1 MPAHISSR
9 RYKWNICLH
18 ASRWLCREKSSQ
30 IYSGKI
36 ILTTLSK
43 KVVFFRS
50 ALYFFVKNKR
60 LDKRHMRNKWGHISF
75 EVQNQCVLKVVLEA
89 VLWLL
94 VYLHKWRQNAEESA
108 LKIVF
113 RAHCTEVF
121 HHRWKW
127 KESGVIKAT
136 TCKFFKLQNQIRSF

>member
-1 MPAHISSR
+1 M
-9 RYKWNICLH
+9 H
-18 ASRWLCREKSSQ
+18 ASPHFFQEIQMKYMSSCFQ
-30 IYSGKI
+30 VALLGKEFSDLLRQDNFDYSV
-36 ILTTLSK
+36 K

-94 VYLHKWRQNAEESA
+94 VYLHK
-108 LKIVF
+108 
-113 RAHCTEVF
+113 
-121 HHRWKW
+121 
-127 KESGVIKAT
+127 
-136 TCKFFKLQNQIRSF
+136 